1 MITGTLKSQ
10 IDKLW
15 EEFWVGGIT
24 NPLTLIEQ
32 ITYLMY
38 SRMLDTME
46 SKDEQKKALAG
57 VDFKPRF
64 KAHQQDCRFSRYCNL
79 SADEMMEIV
88 RDEVFL
94 HFRSLSDEGTLL
106 AEFMKDARLEI
117 VKPNLLV
124 KAVEMIKNLPL
135 DRGDTKGDLYEY
147 LLSKLTT
154 AGINGQF
161 RTPRHIIRAMVEM
174 MEPNPARGERICDPA
189 CGTGGF
195 LSTTY
200 EYLLEKYSSLD
211 SVHTETV
218 TNEKG
223 ELEPQKIF
231 SGDLLNEYREHVD
244 FDMFHGYDFDSTMLR
259 IAAMNLI
266 MHGVDEP
273 DIHYQDTMSQSFS
286 DRYPEA
292 SHDAFH
298 LILANPPF
306 TGTLDEE
313 DIDPAI
319 LKRVKTKKTELLF
332 CARILQMLKVG
343 GRSATVVPQGVLF
356 GSSKA
361 HQSLRKLL
369 VEDNQLE
376 AVVNLPSGVFK
387 PYAGVATAILIF
399 TKGGE
404 TDNVWF
410 YDLEND
416 GFSLDDKRN
425 PIDKND
431 LPNLVASWK
440 QYRKSKNLPVDD
452 FTGHKLLYSCNSPRH
467 SREGGNPSLI
477 ENNNWQDRTQKAF
490 VVPKADLQ
498 ANKYDLSI
506 NRYKEVVYEEEVYDP
521 PKAILGRL
529 KALEVEIQKELGELE
544 GML

>member
-1 MITGTLKSQ
+1 MITGDLKSK

-24 NPLTLIEQ
+24 NPLTVIEQ
-32 ITYLMY
+32 ITFLMY
-38 SRMLDTME
+38 SRMLDMQE
-46 SKDEQKKALAG
+46 SKDEQRKMLAG
-57 VDFKPRF
+57 VDFHPRF
-64 KAHQQDCRFSRYCNL
+64 AAHQQECRFGQYSNL
-79 SADEMMEIV
+79 GADEMMEIV
-88 RDEVFL
+88 RDEVFR
-94 HFRSLSDEGTLL
+94 HFRSLSEQRNDDGLL

-117 VKPNLLV
+117 VKPSLLV

-195 LSTTY
+195 LSTSY

-211 SVHTETV
+211 SIHTETV

-223 ELEPQKIF
+223 ELEQQQVF
-231 SGDLLNEYREHVD
+231 SGDLLGEYRDHVD
-244 FDMFHGYDFDSTMLR
+244 TDMFHGYDFDSTMLR

-266 MHGVDEP
+266 MHGVDQP

-292 SHDAFH
+292 SHNGFH

-313 DIDPAI
+313 DIDPDI
-319 LKRVKTKKTELLF
+319 LKLVKTKKTELLF
-332 CARILQMLKVG
+332 CARILQMLKIG

-361 HQSLRKLL
+361 HQSLRKTL

-404 TDNVWF
+404 TDHVWF
-410 YDLEND
+410 YDLEHD
-416 GFSLDDKRN
+416 GYSLDDKRN
-425 PIDKND
+425 PVDKND
-431 LPNLVASWK
+431 LPHLIASWK
-440 QYRKSKNLPVDD
+440 QYRLSKSLPADE
-452 FTGHKLLYSCNSPRH
+452 FIGHKFKELLGDAKIP
-467 SREGGNPSLI
+467 EQW
-477 ENNNWQDRTQKAF
+477 EDRTQKAF
-490 VVPKADLQ
+490 VVPRADLK

-521 PKAILGRL
+521 PKEILGRL
-529 KALEVEIQKELGELE
+529 KALEAEIQKELGELE